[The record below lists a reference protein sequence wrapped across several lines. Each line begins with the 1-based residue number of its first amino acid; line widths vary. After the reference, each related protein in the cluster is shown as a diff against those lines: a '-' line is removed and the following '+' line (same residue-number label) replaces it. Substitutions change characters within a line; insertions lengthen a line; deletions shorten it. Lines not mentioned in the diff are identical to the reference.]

1 MMVRAETN
9 WANKHQCPGGIS
21 ELAPSAQYST
31 IYTTI
36 IFLSVSCPMVPSSI
50 NSVFWFTVLGT
61 DRLIGLQHDGRIH
74 RELLQ
79 LRRRDNTDYFLID
92 SLVIGHS

>member
-1 MMVRAETN
+1 M
-9 WANKHQCPGGIS
+9 
-21 ELAPSAQYST
+21 APSAQYST

-61 DRLIGLQHDGRIH
+61 DRLIGLHHDGVFTGSCYNLEDVTTRI
-74 RELLQ
+74 
-79 LRRRDNTDYFLID
+79 TF
-92 SLVIGHS
+92 